1 MRRGFALGT
10 LRRGAVRSANLPVR
24 VGAAFAVLM
33 SLALFALPGA
43 QANTLRILTSM
54 PPAFTEPFVEEIER
68 IAPGLEVLVLN
79 KNTVSA
85 VEELLR
91 GNQRAF
97 DVFWASAPEAFEL
110 LSREDAFSTD
120 SGCAALQPEGFVP
133 FAISS
138 VGWAFHRGGDTR
150 IPRSWDELTSPAYR
164 GQIGMAPPSR
174 SGTSHMMVERF
185 LQVRGWD
192 AGWGYFLALAENMST
207 ITSRSFGVTDGIRSG
222 RFGIGLTID
231 FLAGTSTPE
240 LDFRYGEPA
249 ILFPAQIGLLAGA
262 GNPDRACDFVDFVT
276 SEAGQRLLLDPAI
289 GRIPISD
296 KVRDEAGD
304 RIPAAIR
311 AAVRSQW
318 LRYDARLASDRYWAV
333 NVIFDLAITDKLDR
347 RRMLWSRLDALE
359 GRVPAGELSGLRQK
373 MRQIPVNEHEVRAA
387 ADRGFAN
394 RVMELTDLPD
404 PQRALIRDWDT
415 RIEAQIAEVE
425 AAAMRLEKV
434 AR

>member
-1 MRRGFALGT
+1 MAFAL
-10 LRRGAVRSANLPVR
+10 
-24 VGAAFAVLM
+24 
-33 SLALFALPGA
+33 SLLLLGLLAPPDAH
-43 QANTLRILTSM
+43 ANTLRILTSM
-54 PPAFTEPFVEEIER
+54 PPALTEPYVEEIER
-68 IAPGLEVLVLN
+68 IVPGLEVLVLN

-110 LSREDAFSTD
+110 LSRQGAFATD
-120 SGCAALQPEGFVP
+120 SGCAALRPDGFAP

-138 VGWAFHRGGDTR
+138 VGWAFLRGGDTVV
-150 IPRSWDELTSPAYR
+150 PRTWDELLSPVYR

-185 LQVRGWD
+185 LQVRGW
-192 AGWGYFLALAENMST
+192 AGGWGYFLDLTENMST
-207 ITSRSFGVTDGIRSG
+207 ITSRSFGVTDGIRNG
-222 RFGIGLTID
+222 RFGVGLTID

-249 ILFPAQIGLLAGA
+249 ILFPAQIGVLAGS

-318 LRYDARLASDRYWAV
+318 LRYNARLASDRYWAV

-347 RRMLWSRLDALE
+347 RRVLWSRLHALE
-359 GRVPAGELSGLRQK
+359 GRVPPGELAGLRRK
-373 MRQIPVNEHEVRAA
+373 MRQMPVGEQEVRTAG
-387 ADRGFAN
+387 DSGFAN
-394 RVMELTDLPD
+394 RVMDLTDLPD
-404 PQRALIRDWDT
+404 PQRALIRDWEK
-415 RIEAQIAEVE
+415 RIEAQIAGVE
-425 AAAMRLEKV
+425 AAAARLEKV